1 MKSFFKSVFASCL
14 GIVIAFAAIFLIILI
29 FAATSMS
36 TSTSYSDNSILK
48 LSLEEIVPEKT
59 DNVVQSSS
67 MFSNKVE
74 ALGLR
79 RILKLIDA
87 AAKDD
92 KIKGI
97 LIENG
102 STSVGQATLLSLT
115 EGLKKFKESGKFIYS
130 YADYHSQSSYMLCS
144 VADSMFLNP
153 QGGVDLKGFA
163 VAIPFFKNT
172 LDKIGVGMNIF
183 YAGNFKS
190 ATEPYRLNEMSEYNR
205 IQTRAFLDDMKDIMI
220 DVISANRPLSREKID
235 NIMNELGGRT
245 AEKSLENGLVD
256 VIFYKDEMED
266 FLKEKLG
273 VKKDKKLKTISLS
286 KYNTLADIKEESK
299 GKDKIA
305 IVYAEGEIAYGG
317 NEPGVISDERYMK
330 MLRKIRND
338 DNIKAVVLRV
348 NSPGGSA
355 FASEM
360 IWRELE
366 QIKAAGKPVIAS
378 FGDYAA
384 SGGYYISS
392 GADVIVSEPNTLTGS
407 IGVFSILPDAT
418 KLFNDKL
425 GINFDTVKTNDL
437 AVGFSPFLPLS
448 DKERALLQE
457 STLDIYDLFL
467 ERVSKGRNLPLDSTK
482 VIAQGRVWTGR
493 AAQKIGLVDK
503 LGSLEDA
510 IGIAAEKAGMD
521 AYKIVE
527 YPFVKEDFFTSI
539 IKGII
544 QGQNGD
550 DDEGVLLNVANDKN
564 AQKWL
569 EMARQA
575 QSIIKMKEPQARM
588 PFIVEWN

>member
-299 GKDKIA
+299 DKDKIA

>member
-1 MKSFFKSVFASCL
+1 
-14 GIVIAFAAIFLIILI
+14 
-29 FAATSMS
+29 
-36 TSTSYSDNSILK
+36 
-48 LSLEEIVPEKT
+48 
-59 DNVVQSSS
+59 
-67 MFSNKVE
+67 
-74 ALGLR
+74 
-79 RILKLIDA
+79 
-87 AAKDD
+87 
-92 KIKGI
+92 
-97 LIENG
+97 
-102 STSVGQATLLSLT
+102 
-115 EGLKKFKESGKFIYS
+115 
-130 YADYHSQSSYMLCS
+130 
-144 VADSMFLNP
+144 
-153 QGGVDLKGFA
+153 
-163 VAIPFFKNT
+163 
-172 LDKIGVGMNIF
+172 
-183 YAGNFKS
+183 
-190 ATEPYRLNEMSEYNR
+190 MSEYNR

-467 ERVSKGRNLPLDSTK
+467 ERVSKGRNLPLDST
-482 VIAQGRVWTGR
+482 
-493 AAQKIGLVDK
+493 
-503 LGSLEDA
+503 
-510 IGIAAEKAGMD
+510 
-521 AYKIVE
+521 
-527 YPFVKEDFFTSI
+527 
-539 IKGII
+539 
-544 QGQNGD
+544 
-550 DDEGVLLNVANDKN
+550 
-564 AQKWL
+564 
-569 EMARQA
+569 
-575 QSIIKMKEPQARM
+575 
-588 PFIVEWN
+588 